1 MAELLERG
9 VALVAGDQDV
19 PAVLVIGP
27 DADRRQLPEQ
37 RDRLGERIDLLGEQL
52 LPDVLVVPNLA
63 QRDHPDAGDH
73 VGNGGHQALLRLVG
87 LRRVRGPDSPTPGGR
102 QAATIGRGPD
112 AARRIALCALSAAC
126 APNAPLFAVGAA
138 RYDQAMSGVP
148 ADLPPGSA
156 VVLTNPDEDASPE
169 AFRAFID
176 ELLAG
181 PEPELESVDAAEAL
195 RALRV
200 DAQA

>member
-1 MAELLERG
+1 MLSNGLRSCPS
-9 VALVAGDQDV
+9 LGDGLSTAST
-19 PAVLVIGP
+19 AVSTRI
-27 DADRRQLPEQ
+27 E
-37 RDRLGERIDLLGEQL
+37 RLGF
-52 LPDVLVVPNLA
+52 V
-63 QRDHPDAGDH
+63 DAGRYDH
-73 VGNGGHQALLRLVG
+73 V
-87 LRRVRGPDSPTPGGR
+87 
-102 QAATIGRGPD
+102 
-112 AARRIALCALSAAC
+112 
-126 APNAPLFAVGAA
+126 
-138 RYDQAMSGVP
+138 MSGVP

-181 PEPELESVDAAEAL
+181 PEPELESIDAAAAL